1 MPADILDNMPEY
13 GDPDTATTI
22 VNGYDIQNLP
32 GATKMRLIKQGHLS
46 IDNFMTPPNMP
57 GKKLAILRKA
67 HRERVEEQMA
77 LLDSAKA
84 GIDNPYSVG
93 DMVEYKGLTYEVL
106 EMKDLK
112 VKIFSEEKNKN
123 IFVPAAMVTKG

>member
-1 MPADILDNMPEY
+1 MVDINDNMPEY

-32 GATKMRLIKQGHLS
+32 GATKIRLIKQGHLS

-57 GKKLAILRKA
+57 GKKLAELRKA

-77 LLDSAKA
+77 VLDASKG

-93 DMVEYKGLTYEVL
+93 DIVEYKGSSYEVL
-106 EMKDLK
+106 EIKDLK
-112 VKIFSEEKNKN
+112 IKIYSEEKGKN
-123 IFVPAAMVTKG
+123 VFVPAVMVTKG